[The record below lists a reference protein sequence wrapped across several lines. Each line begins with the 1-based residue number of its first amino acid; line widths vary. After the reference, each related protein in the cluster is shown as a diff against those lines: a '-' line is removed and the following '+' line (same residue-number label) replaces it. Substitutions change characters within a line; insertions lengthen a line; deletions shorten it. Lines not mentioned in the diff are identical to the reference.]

1 MKALA
6 LMLLLGAGGSPVRPL
21 HEVPE
26 AMSGQLVAGERPT
39 DPSAP
44 LPRFEPGET
53 VESLVS
59 PGGRFRLHFSRSGPN
74 AVAAAD
80 SDGNGVPDSVEVAA
94 RMYDRVAAFY
104 GGLGYRLPPED
115 TALPGGSNGGDEK
128 FDVYLVDFA
137 LRADGAYRMDG
148 CLGVGTNCVGHILQ
162 ENDFVGYSYRSYE
175 EAVATLA
182 SHEFFHA
189 VQAVYHTGLGIVAG
203 EGTAVWATER
213 FEPALDDLEHFS
225 SSYMTRPDRTL
236 VVDPD
241 GPAQSFSYG
250 SSLFFQFLGERFG
263 DGLIRSLWEESVL
276 SPSAPWPEL
285 LETCLRRDWGSDFD
299 RAFAE
304 FAQWNL
310 STGSHWQA
318 GPGGYARGAGYAE
331 LVLAPKALP
340 VDETSVRVAPAATRY
355 FEVAGGAETVSVV
368 FLPREG
374 DETGAL
380 HLMVAAHAP
389 QAVLRVA
396 RAEGLGPLTVQL
408 PAQDATRVSVAVVDG
423 RRQGTGR
430 YGRLCVAHSAT
441 ATPCGELSPDAGTPD
456 GGGTPEEPQ
465 EPGPSKGC
473 QAAPGGWWVGM
484 LLAGGLLRMRR
495 RTSSRLLAGPPA
507 GAGQRADE
515 G

>member
-1 MKALA
+1 
-6 LMLLLGAGGSPVRPL
+6 
-21 HEVPE
+21 
-26 AMSGQLVAGERPT
+26 MSGQRVAGERPT

-44 LPRFEPGET
+44 LPRFEPGES

-80 SDGNGVPDSVEVAA
+80 SDGNGVPDSVETAA
-94 RMYDRVAAFY
+94 RMYDRVAVFY
-104 GGLGYRLPPED
+104 EGLGYRLPPED
-115 TALPGGSNGGDEK
+115 TALPGGNNGGDEK

-148 CLGVGTNCVGHILQ
+148 CLGEGTNCAGHILQ
-162 ENDFVGYSYRSYE
+162 ENDFAGYSYRSYE

-189 VQAVYHTGLGIVAG
+189 VQAVYHAGLGSVAG

-263 DGLIRSLWEESVL
+263 EGLIRSLWEESVR
-276 SPSAPWPEL
+276 SPSAPWPAL
-285 LETCLRRDWGSDFD
+285 LETCLRRDWSTDFD
-299 RAFAE
+299 RAFTE

-318 GPGGYARGAGYAE
+318 GQGGYARGAGYAE
-331 LVLAPKALP
+331 LVVAPKELP
-340 VDETSVRVAPAATRY
+340 LDEPSVRVAPAATRY

-368 FLPREG
+368 FQPRQG

-380 HLMVAAHAP
+380 HLMVAAQTP
-389 QAVLRVA
+389 QAVLRVV
-396 RAEGLGPLTVQL
+396 RAEGPGPLTLQL
-408 PAQDATRVSVAVVDG
+408 PAQDATRVTVAVVDG
-423 RRQGTGR
+423 RLQGTGR

-441 ATPCGELSPDAGTPD
+441 ATPCGALNPDGGVPEGGTPDAGTPD
-456 GGGTPEEPQ
+456 GGGTPGEPQ
-465 EPGPSKGC
+465 EPEEPQAPDTSKGC
-473 QAAPGGWWVGM
+473 QAAPGAWWAGL
-484 LLAGGLLRMRR
+484 LLAGGLWRLRR
-495 RTSSRLLAGPPA
+495 RAPSRLLAGPSPRA
-507 GAGQRADE
+507 GHRADE
-515 G
+515 R